1 MKLSDEE
8 KFIINTLA
16 YYVLI
21 DELEKSGTFPKETYY
36 DMYENL
42 NKKEKS
48 IVSTYEVYKHEH
60 ITGLQKTFDE
70 HKKK

>member
-8 KFIINTLA
+8 KFIINTIA

-21 DELEKSGTFPKETYY
+21 DELEKAGTFPKGTYY
-36 DMYENL
+36 EMYEDF
-42 NKKEKS
+42 NKKQKS

-60 ITGLQKTFDE
+60 ITGLQKTWE
-70 HKKK
+70 KMKKK